1 MLRDPNKIF
10 EIENPF
16 PEWLVKYIENQTK
29 DVDWKFV
36 NVPEEDEQDGNYKT
50 PALFTNVMYCTSS
63 NIFCLLYTSPS
74 PRDPL

>member
-16 PEWLVKYIENQTK
+16 PQWLVSYIENQTK

-36 NVPEEDEQDGNYKT
+36 NVPEEDEQDGNY
-50 PALFTNVMYCTSS
+50 
-63 NIFCLLYTSPS
+63 
-74 PRDPL
+74 